1 MNTAKI
7 KFNNTEI
14 EVQGCFPYLVNQA
27 SGKVVLR
34 ITANEEDATFNQLHG
49 LDNNETGVVEYYER
63 EIGEGAVA
71 GEWELKNTY
80 EDYDSGEVAIS
91 YQNGVYTCD
100 VTRMGVFEK
109 EVAQQRAD
117 IDYIA
122 AMADIP
128 LI

>member
-7 KFNNTEI
+7 EFNNTQI
-14 EVQGCFPYLVNQA
+14 EVQGCYPYLINQA
-27 SGKVVLR
+27 TGKVVLR
-34 ITANEEDATFNQLHG
+34 ITANEEDATFDQLHG
-49 LDNNETGVVEYYER
+49 LADNETGIVKYYER
-63 EIGEGAVA
+63 TVDGEIV

-80 EDYDSGEVAIS
+80 EDYDSGEVAIA